1 MYYKIPDASG
11 IFANNIIKIKNF
23 CFEFKELNSRLFYGN
38 FLSNQYNG
46 RLKSPAKMGQKKRE
60 ADATLHRSSQK
71 TPLSR

>member
-46 RLKSPAKMGQKKRE
+46 RLKSPAKMGQKKE
-60 ADATLHRSSQK
+60 GGICPPQQK
-71 TPLSR
+71 VIRRRP

>member
-38 FLSNQYNG
+38 F
-46 RLKSPAKMGQKKRE
+46 
-60 ADATLHRSSQK
+60 
-71 TPLSR
+71 